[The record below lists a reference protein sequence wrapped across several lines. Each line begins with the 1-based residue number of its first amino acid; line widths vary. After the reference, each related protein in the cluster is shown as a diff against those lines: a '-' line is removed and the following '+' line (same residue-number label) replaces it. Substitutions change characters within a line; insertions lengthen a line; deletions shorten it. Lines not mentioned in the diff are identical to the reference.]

1 MISVC
6 IATYNG
12 EKYILEQV
20 ESILSQLDKSDEI
33 IISDDGSKDETLK
46 ILSNIGD
53 ERVKIFH
60 NKGKHG
66 VVPNFEN
73 ALNHSTGDV
82 IFLSDQDDTWLA
94 GKVEACINALSDCD
108 LVIHNAKVNYVE
120 GNYKDNDY
128 YHIRHSGP
136 GYLYNL
142 WKNTYLGCCMA
153 FKKEVKSYILPFPKH
168 ILWHDMW
175 IALMVELKGK
185 TKFIDGIYLNYR
197 RHGDN
202 ASDSSEK
209 STFSRWFQFKYR
221 CYFLYYT
228 LIRNFLKY

>member
-12 EKYILEQV
+12 EKFILEQV
-20 ESILSQLDKSDEI
+20 ESILSQLSENDEI
-33 IISDDGSKDETLK
+33 IISDDGSKDDTLK
-46 ILSNIGD
+46 ILTNIGD
-53 ERVKIFH
+53 ERIKVYD
-60 NKGKHG
+60 NKGRHG

-73 ALNHSTGDV
+73 ALKHSSGDI
-82 IFLSDQDDTWLA
+82 IFLSDQDDTWLP
-94 GKVEACINALSDCD
+94 GKVETCINALSDCD
-108 LVIHNAKVNYVE
+108 LVIHNANVNYE
-120 GNYKDNDY
+120 KGNHSNIDY
-128 YHIRHSGP
+128 FQIRHSGP

-153 FKKEVKSYILPFPKH
+153 FKKEAKSYILPFPKH

-175 IALMVELKGK
+175 IALMIELKGK
-185 TKFIDGIYLNYR
+185 TKFVDGIYLNYR

-209 STFSRWFQFKYR
+209 SSFSRWFQFKYR
-221 CYFLYYT
+221 CFFLYYT
-228 LIRNFLKY
+228 LTRALLK